1 MNETWR
7 QVVPVLISIVILI
20 VIAIVRAS
28 SKTLAAIIATMPVTI
43 VLSLWIVYAAE
54 GGDQASVVNYTRSM
68 LFGVGATTIFVLT
81 VWLAARAGWGFVS
94 IIGAGYLAWSVALIL
109 GFGLQRVL
117 GFG

>member
-28 SKTLAAIIATMPVTI
+28 SKTLAAIISTMPVTI

-68 LFGVGATTIFVLT
+68 VNEEVLT
-81 VWLAARAGWGFVS
+81 DPGAVS
-94 IIGAGYLAWSVALIL
+94 VERERQGNLP
-109 GFGLQRVL
+109 
-117 GFG
+117 